1 MHCGTQSKWQPLGQ
15 PVLYCFWFLWIS
27 RHDLFFFNVYLAVY
41 VVYKTTGSRSKDRIY
56 SKPEGQSTLTYS
68 FLLFSH
74 LLVLFART
82 EHSVS
87 DRNACVSDLL
97 VKGSFSYGLGSWKN
111 GLACWTVA
119 EFVFCSLLAFFFFH
133 WLMVVCFSTLANPV
147 GFLTCWLLMWFA
159 GTRCTAPVAA
169 VRSGWQSMDW
179 CSMIMI
185 LMWRT
190 APRNRRRYW
199 LMHDIQH
206 SKGFFF
212 RSVQYFA
219 LDFTDF
225 YAKQFWSCLPEAFDL
240 TVLCFM
246 HTGRSH
252 KECLFRSSFWK
263 THIIWDGLH
272 SSFLFETYLL
282 NWIVLVNQ
290 WGEWGDAK
298 MAVKLWAD
306 HPTLAMYPYL
316 FQAIKV
322 AN

>member
-41 VVYKTTGSRSKDRIY
+41 IVYKTTGSRSKDRIY

-74 LLVLFART
+74 LLVLFAQT

-147 GFLTCWLLMWFA
+147 GFLTCWLLTWFA

-169 VRSGWQSMDW
+169 VKSGWQSMDW

-206 SKGFFF
+206 SKVNFFSDLF
-212 RSVQYFA
+212 SILLLILQTFMQNSFGLVFLKLLTWLSCASCTLGEVTKSVSSEVAFGKLTLFGMAYIAAF
-219 LDFTDF
+219 
-225 YAKQFWSCLPEAFDL
+225 CL
-240 TVLCFM
+240 
-246 HTGRSH
+246 
-252 KECLFRSSFWK
+252 K
-263 THIIWDGLH
+263 HIIFWTELY
-272 SSFLFETYLL
+272 S
-282 NWIVLVNQ
+282 
-290 WGEWGDAK
+290 
-298 MAVKLWAD
+298 
-306 HPTLAMYPYL
+306 
-316 FQAIKV
+316 
-322 AN
+322 

>member
-1 MHCGTQSKWQPLGQ
+1 
-15 PVLYCFWFLWIS
+15 
-27 RHDLFFFNVYLAVY
+27 
-41 VVYKTTGSRSKDRIY
+41 
-56 SKPEGQSTLTYS
+56 
-68 FLLFSH
+68 
-74 LLVLFART
+74 
-82 EHSVS
+82 
-87 DRNACVSDLL
+87 
-97 VKGSFSYGLGSWKN
+97 
-111 GLACWTVA
+111 
-119 EFVFCSLLAFFFFH
+119 
-133 WLMVVCFSTLANPV
+133 MVVCFSTLANPV

-219 LDFTDF
+219 PDFTDF

-290 WGEWGDAK
+290 WGEWGVGGCKNGSETLSRPPDPFHVSLPISGNK
-298 MAVKLWAD
+298 SSKLIFLTEEIYLQ
-306 HPTLAMYPYL
+306 TL
-316 FQAIKV
+316 V
-322 AN
+322 ANLCTHFQKWNAYSTFSLL